1 MASPGSVDDK
11 RHVRTM
17 LSDEKDAASSN
28 IVPSSTLYRVQLECG
43 IMVRKSALRWGF
55 GAVLALAA
63 LGNVPAQDTY
73 PLNLDPAVR
82 DGFEH
87 FYNLDYDGAMQRFE
101 AVLRAHPNDPMAN
114 AYVLMDTIFRE
125 LYRQDLLDTT
135 YYAREN
141 FLSSGRK
148 VDIPQPVR
156 QRIEQLTDTAVN
168 LADARIKADNNDKDA
183 YFARGYAKGMHAAFT
198 TLADHSYA
206 GAARQGLASRNDSE
220 QVLKLDPNY
229 IDAKMAVGIQE
240 FAVASLPR
248 LVRMLVGIAGIGGNK
263 EQGLAL
269 LRETAAHGTATKVES
284 QTALSLFLR
293 HDRRYPEAYAVARG
307 LALQY
312 PHDFLFRLEE
322 ANLMKD
328 AGHGPE
334 AIAIYERVLA
344 DAAKPGYFV
353 EPRLQLA
360 YFGLAETQRG
370 QNDIKGAATSYLK
383 AATQPNCS
391 DWMRRRAQLNSGE
404 MLDKLGQRDAAI
416 AQYRLASAGGGDQS
430 QAPDARKYLKQPYN
444 GS

>member
-1 MASPGSVDDK
+1 MGWKTIRRWSVGALLATSFAVAGS
-11 RHVRTM
+11 
-17 LSDEKDAASSN
+17 
-28 IVPSSTLYRVQLECG
+28 
-43 IMVRKSALRWGF
+43 
-55 GAVLALAA
+55 
-63 LGNVPAQDTY
+63 AQDTY
-73 PLNLDPAVR
+73 PLNLDPMVR

-101 AVLRAHPNDPMAN
+101 AVLRTHPNDPMAN

-148 VDIPQPVR
+148 VEIPQPVR

-168 LADARIKADNNDKDA
+168 LADARIKQNPNDKDA

-229 IDAKMAVGIQE
+229 ADAKMAVGIQQ
-240 FAVASLPR
+240 FAVSSLPR
-248 LVRMLVGIAGIGGNK
+248 FVRMLVGIAGIGGNK
-263 EQGLAL
+263 EQGIAL
-269 LRETAAHGTATKVES
+269 LKESAAHGTATRVES

-293 HDRRYPEAYAVARG
+293 HDRRYAEAYDVARG
-307 LALQY
+307 LARQY

-334 AIAIYERVLA
+334 AIALYQAVLA
-344 DAAKPGYFV
+344 DAAKPGYFT

-370 QNDIKGAATSYLK
+370 QNDIHGAEESYLK
-383 AATQPNCS
+383 ASQQPNCS
-391 DWMRRRAQLNSGE
+391 DWMRKRAELNTGE
-404 MLDKLGQRDAAI
+404 MLDKLGQRAA
-416 AQYRLASAGGGDQS
+416 ALSHYQAAAAGAGDQS
-430 QAPDARKYLKQPYN
+430 QATDARKYLRQPYS
-444 GS
+444 GA

>member
-1 MASPGSVDDK
+1 MGSRIGV
-11 RHVRTM
+11 
-17 LSDEKDAASSN
+17 
-28 IVPSSTLYRVQLECG
+28 
-43 IMVRKSALRWGF
+43 RWGAA
-55 GAVLALAA
+55 AVLACSMVQL
-63 LGNVPAQDTY
+63 LPAQDTY
-73 PLNLDPAVR
+73 PLNLDPTVR

-87 FYNLDYDGAMQRFE
+87 FYNLDYDGAMVRFE
-101 AVLRAHPNDPMAN
+101 AVLHAHPTDPMAN

-125 LYRQDLLDTT
+125 LYWQDLLDTT

-148 VDIPQPVR
+148 VNIPA
-156 QRIEQLTDTAVN
+156 AV
-168 LADARIKADNNDKDA
+168 RIKANGNDKDA
-183 YFARGYAKGMHAAFT
+183 YFARGYARGMHAAFT
-198 TLADHSYA
+198 TLADHSYT

-229 IDAKMAVGIQE
+229 TDAKMAVGIQQ

-248 LVRMLVGIAGIGGNK
+248 MVRMLVGIAGIGGNK
-263 EQGLAL
+263 EQGLSL
-269 LRETAAHGTATKVES
+269 LRDSAAHGTATRVES

-307 LALQY
+307 LAQQY

-334 AIAIYERVLA
+334 AIALYQRVLT
-344 DAAKPGYFV
+344 DASTSGYFT

-360 YFGLAETQRG
+360 DFGLGETQRG
-370 QNDIKGAATSYLK
+370 QNDVRGAADSYLK
-383 AATQPNCS
+383 AAQQPNCS
-391 DWMRRRAQLNSGE
+391 DWMRKRAELNAGE
-404 MLDKLGQRDAAI
+404 MLDKLGQRDAAT

-430 QAPDARKYLKQPYN
+430 QASDARKYLKQAYT

>member
-1 MASPGSVDDK
+1 
-11 RHVRTM
+11 
-17 LSDEKDAASSN
+17 
-28 IVPSSTLYRVQLECG
+28 
-43 IMVRKSALRWGF
+43 MVA
-55 GAVLALAA
+55 AVLGVAA
-63 LGNVPAQDTY
+63 VPGGQARAQDTY
-73 PLNLDPAVR
+73 PLNLDPTVR

-101 AVLRAHPNDPMAN
+101 LVLRAHPDDPMAN

-125 LYRQDLLDTT
+125 LYRQDVLDTT

-148 VDIPQPVR
+148 VEIPAAVR
-156 QRIEQLTDTAVN
+156 QQIEQLTDRAVT
-168 LADARIKADNNDKDA
+168 LADDRIKRNGNDKDA

-198 TLADHSYA
+198 TLADHSYT

-229 IDAKMAVGIQE
+229 IDAKMAVGIQQ

-248 LVRMLVGIAGIGGNK
+248 LVRMVVGIAGIGGNK
-263 EQGLAL
+263 EGGLGL
-269 LRETAAHGTATKVES
+269 LRESAAHGTATRVES

-293 HDRRYPEAYAVARG
+293 HDHRYPEAYAVARG

-334 AIAIYERVLA
+334 AIAIYQRVLD
-344 DAAKPGYFV
+344 DAAKPGYFT

-370 QNDIKGAATSYLK
+370 QNNVRGAAESYAK
-383 AATQPNCS
+383 ATQQPNCS
-391 DWMRRRAQLNSGE
+391 DWMRKRAELNTGE
-404 MLDKLGQRDAAI
+404 MLDKLGQRDAAMGY
-416 AQYRLASAGGGDQS
+416 YRQAAAGGGDQS
-430 QAPDARKYLKQPYN
+430 QAGDARKYMKSPYN
-444 GS
+444 GV